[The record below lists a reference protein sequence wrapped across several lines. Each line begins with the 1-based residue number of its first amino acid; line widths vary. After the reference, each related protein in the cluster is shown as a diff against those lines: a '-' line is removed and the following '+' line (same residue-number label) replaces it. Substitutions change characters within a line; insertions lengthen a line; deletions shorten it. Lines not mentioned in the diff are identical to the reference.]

1 MAAPTKSTPD
11 CSTTDQECAAKSKVT
26 KGKNIVVTG
35 DDGCEKDLKADCGY
49 PAIPIQK
56 SSTEV
61 ELSDGS
67 IKRPFRIKNLQS
79 LSSQCISNLIFQK
92 DDGTFVKW
100 KPSVDCGS
108 YKLSVEN
115 GKICVVEDAL
125 PTIIASDL
133 CVSECTEV
141 DYLLGIKF
149 TTLSCK
155 GGTTR
160 QVAQIR
166 AVPKCCCTAED
177 LTSISSG
184 LGQ

>member
-1 MAAPTKSTPD
+1 MATP
-11 CSTTDQECAAKSKVT
+11 KKVT
-26 KGKNIVVTG
+26 AICATTPACDAKTKVTSGKRLVVSG
-35 DDGCEKDLKADCGY
+35 DDNCDKDLDADCGL
-49 PAIPIQK
+49 PAIPVQK
-56 SSTEV
+56 TATKV
-61 ELSDGS
+61 ELVDGS
-67 IKRPFRIKNLQS
+67 IRRPFALKNLQS
-79 LSSQCISNLIFQK
+79 LSSQCISNLLFQK
-92 DDGTFVKW
+92 DDGAFVKW

-177 LTSISSG
+177 LTSITSG